1 MSGFFQSATRSAASL
16 HRSRGGLD
24 GYSSNN
30 FNNNDNNNND
40 DDVLVQRLAAMLQN
54 QQVTNNINKGHY
66 NQQRNDNDVEERLR
80 VMLASLTNNAN
91 HTNNAN
97 SAQHQQQSQQ
107 QQPPMTL
114 EQRQQIWYTHER
126 AILRE
131 LIILT
136 MRHSNG
142 DLLRFIDPTINNIA
156 NINDSHYSKSDS
168 DGKGDLLAWD
178 GDMNHWVG
186 NRFVSRSTKSGG
198 GSSKDNNVLLVEGV
212 RLSPHCQVIPEWR
225 LDSEDNNTNST
236 TGSNNIMEN
245 LEFTAKLPMP
255 LLGSGVHDAISLCG
269 ECGWLYGRISS
280 YVETILEDDVD
291 GMQCST
297 SRALAARLDSEL
309 GEYHSQLSLL
319 ESELPPPMMTSEES
333 STSSSRHLTLRELV
347 ARLPPI
353 RDRLRTLAILADG
366 VGARHLRGGKLL
378 AGILRHSLD
387 GNTPHSHLVRSI
399 AADCSVP
406 WYKMLSQWITQGV
419 LEDFHGEFFVR
430 EMQMEDIGRR
440 RKGGGGQR
448 MVSSSG
454 FFTWH
459 ERYVLVEA
467 QVPLCCRGGLMEII
481 TPELAQEVLLV
492 GKGINFIRYCLQDKD
507 WEVVEKQYGDD
518 QIMTDN
524 VAGCE
529 GYTFSTLKDEVG
541 YGDEFQCV
549 STLHD
554 VVSQSSARIHSHILD
569 SLQNQHHLMGH
580 LHALKQFLFLGQGD
594 FVSSFVESLDLEFRG
609 RTSTAGIYNH
619 TLASLLEGSLRATNA
634 RYLPNYVLR
643 NLGVQ
648 LMIDEKDADRYWMG
662 PPSKSKLDDLTPWV
676 DNETSIQDPW
686 DYICIDYKINSP
698 LDAVVHDSA
707 MRTYRHVF
715 LFLFRIKRVEWMLNN
730 AWRQSTALNHA
741 ILVETKAGGADAP
754 AISEAAEHSS
764 YLLRRISSTRQTM
777 LHFISNLQNYLMFEV
792 LEGGW
797 EGLERSVEKAKSLD
811 DVIIAH
817 NSYLSEIVEKSL
829 LGDKGSGEGPTLET
843 LLQKLLSIAL
853 KFGKFQAHIFT
864 NSLAG
869 LDKAAKI
876 RKQVEERAEKG
887 EWGRTTLDTEEGR
900 VFRYL
905 ADPTLFEFVEHTANE
920 FDKMFSNLLKMMS
933 KQVDQVDWTAS
944 MDEDQEETITVVK
957 THDALPFL
965 LFRLDFSAYY
975 ARQAREKRKQVKIQH
990 D

>member
-1 MSGFFQSATRSAASL
+1 
-16 HRSRGGLD
+16 
-24 GYSSNN
+24 
-30 FNNNDNNNND
+30 
-40 DDVLVQRLAAMLQN
+40 
-54 QQVTNNINKGHY
+54 
-66 NQQRNDNDVEERLR
+66 
-80 VMLASLTNNAN
+80 
-91 HTNNAN
+91 
-97 SAQHQQQSQQ
+97 
-107 QQPPMTL
+107 
-114 EQRQQIWYTHER
+114 
-126 AILRE
+126 
-131 LIILT
+131 

-142 DLLRFIDPTINNIA
+142 DLLRFVDPTINNL
-156 NINDSHYSKSDS
+156 NDSHYH
-168 DGKGDLLAWD
+168 DGGKLAWD

-186 NRFVSRSTKSGG
+186 NQFVSRSTKSGG
-198 GSSKDNNVLLVEGV
+198 GGSKDDNVLLVEGV
-212 RLSPHCQVIPEWR
+212 RLSPYCQVIPEWQ
-225 LDSEDNNTNST
+225 LDSEDNNTTST
-236 TGSNNIMEN
+236 NNNSNNGIMEN

-291 GMQCST
+291 GTQCST
-297 SRALAARLDSEL
+297 SRALAARLDYEL

-319 ESELPPPMMTSEES
+319 ESELPPPMMMMKSEES

-366 VGARHLRGGKLL
+366 VGARQLRGGKLL

-440 RKGGGGQR
+440 RGGKGGGQR

-507 WEVVEKQYGDD
+507 WEVVEKKDGDD

-524 VAGCE
+524 VVGCE
-529 GYTFSTLKDEVG
+529 GYTFSILKDEVG

-594 FVSSFVESLDLEFRG
+594 FVSSFVESLDVEFHG

-619 TLASLLEGSLRATNA
+619 TLTSLLEGSLRATNA

-648 LMIDEKDADRYWMG
+648 LMIDEKDSDRYWMG
-662 PPSKSKLDDLTPWV
+662 PPSKSKLDDLTPWA
-676 DNETSIQDPW
+676 DNESSIQDPW

-698 LDAVVHDSA
+698 LDAIVHDSA

-730 AWRQSTALNHA
+730 SWRQSTALNHA

-829 LGDKGSGEGPTLET
+829 LGDKGSGESPTLET

-905 ADPTLFEFVEHTANE
+905 ADPTLFEFVEHTASE

-965 LFRLDFSAYY
+965 LFRLDFSGYY